1 VCERERVCVC
11 VRERERVIS
20 VCLCMCVCARIQA
33 DAIPLCMMF
42 SESSFDSEQANA
54 TGLSSRDEKEDDIDV
69 PTSAFFL
76 QRDLNGTTA
85 RGLRLQAGGGGGG
98 GGAQTSTASA
108 CHRSNERVKLTAQ
121 KLRKSACGLLND
133 DDEEERVWKREERRK
148 RGWEVD
154 RVREQE
160 EVRDRLE
167 SLLKETMLERD
178 AALQQSEQAYKALKE
193 LRRSNILARK
203 NGQGGGR
210 AEDLENC
217 IPLQEQLKVLKN
229 KVMRRDMRIEQLT
242 ASEKHLR
249 AAAATVGNSAA
260 LIRAEVRADMERLR
274 QQRNEL
280 REENQRLRRQRAN
293 DTFVS

>member
-1 VCERERVCVC
+1 
-11 VRERERVIS
+11 
-20 VCLCMCVCARIQA
+20 MCVCARIQA
-33 DAIPLCMMF
+33 DAIPVCMMS
-42 SESSFDSEQANA
+42 SESSFDREQANA
-54 TGLSSRDEKEDDIDV
+54 TGLSSRDEKADDIDV
-69 PTSAFFL
+69 PPLAFFL

-98 GGAQTSTASA
+98 GGGTQTSAASA
-108 CHRSNERVKLTAQ
+108 CHRSDKRVKLSAQ
-121 KLRKSACGLLND
+121 NLWKSAGGLLKD
-133 DDEEERVWKREERRK
+133 EEEEERVREGEQRRK
-148 RGWEVD
+148 REMEVD
-154 RVREQE
+154 REREQE
-160 EVRDRLE
+160 EERGRLE

-178 AALQQSEQAYKALKE
+178 AALQQSEHAYKALKE
-193 LRRSNILARK
+193 LRRGNILAQK
-203 NGQGGGR
+203 NGKGGGR

-242 ASEKHLR
+242 TSEKHLR